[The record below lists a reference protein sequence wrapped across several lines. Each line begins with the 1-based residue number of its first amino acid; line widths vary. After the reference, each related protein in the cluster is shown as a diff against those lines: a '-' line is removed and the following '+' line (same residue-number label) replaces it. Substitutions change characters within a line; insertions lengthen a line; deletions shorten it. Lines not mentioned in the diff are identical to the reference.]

1 MSERIRQLEDALAI
15 LQSSVSQEP
24 HPLLRDELLSLKVDK
39 AAEVVD
45 SDLSHDLPAGLDGLG
60 TLSITDKGQRFFG
73 ASGGPEVSALSRCPV
88 YNHAQPLTLHGF
100 SFFSSCSSKMRT
112 MRESVHQ
119 VSAEVLPFLN
129 PRRHPMDSH
138 PTRPRASRTPT
149 RAGRRACPR
158 GSTRASAVASPA
170 R

>member
-73 ASGGPEVSALSRCPV
+73 ASSGA
-88 YNHAQPLTLHGF
+88 
-100 SFFSSCSSKMRT
+100 
-112 MRESVHQ
+112 
-119 VSAEVLPFLN
+119 
-129 PRRHPMDSH
+129 
-138 PTRPRASRTPT
+138 
-149 RAGRRACPR
+149 AGRSMTKQMAQHRVTKIYGALQYS
-158 GSTRASAVASPA
+158 STTLVEMTVL
-170 R
+170 